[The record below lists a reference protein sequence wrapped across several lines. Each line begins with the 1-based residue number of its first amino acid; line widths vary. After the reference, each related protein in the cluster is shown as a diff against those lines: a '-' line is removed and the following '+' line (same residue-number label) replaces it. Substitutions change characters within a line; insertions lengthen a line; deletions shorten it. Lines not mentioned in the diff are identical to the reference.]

1 MTNISKHRETLTSDP
16 CGHCGGLMRLVG
28 TEPHP
33 VHDGTDLFTYA
44 CTACDALQVITVPLP
59 PTARSTFQPALH

>member
-1 MTNISKHRETLTSDP
+1 MTKIAIHRNTLTSDP

-33 VHDGTDLFTYA
+33 IRDGTDLFTYA
-44 CTACDALQVITVPLP
+44 CTACDALQVITAPLP
-59 PTARSTFQPALH
+59 STAPSTFQSALH

>member
-1 MTNISKHRETLTSDP
+1 MTNIAIHRNTLTSDP

-33 VHDGTDLFTYA
+33 IRDGSDLFTYA
-44 CTACDALQVITVPLP
+44 CTACDALQVITAPLP
-59 PTARSTFQPALH
+59 STAPSTFQPALH